1 MERGVALATR
11 IVGFHPVKWR
21 LGYSTDSI
29 DGLRLLPHTVL
40 VQSKAN
46 RTAGNVRFKGD
57 LGIDHF
63 IEELWFALR

>member
-1 MERGVALATR
+1 MAGESERGVALATR

-21 LGYSTDSI
+21 LGYSMDSI

-46 RTAGNVRFKGD
+46 RRPEMSVSKVTWASTTS
-57 LGIDHF
+57 
-63 IEELWFALR
+63 